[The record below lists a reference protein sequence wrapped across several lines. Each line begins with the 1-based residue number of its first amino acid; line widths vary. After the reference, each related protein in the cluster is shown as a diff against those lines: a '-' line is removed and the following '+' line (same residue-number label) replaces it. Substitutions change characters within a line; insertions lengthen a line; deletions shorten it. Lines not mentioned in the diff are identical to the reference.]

1 MANVIFGI
9 ILLIEVCPA
18 GTLTARIKEYRVL
31 LGGKLGRHPR
41 LAKELLGIYQEHE
54 VVGILERYLHFYK
67 KKSKHRERFA
77 EIFQD
82 TKSLGLSASDISNE
96 KKSVN

>member
-1 MANVIFGI
+1 MANAIFGI
-9 ILLIEVCPA
+9 ILLIEVCPT
-18 GTLTARIKEYRVL
+18 GTLTARIKGYRVL

-41 LAKELLGIYQEHE
+41 LAEELPGRYQEDE
-54 VVGILERYLHFYK
+54 VVGILERCLHFYK
-67 KKSKHRERFA
+67 KRSKHRERFT